1 MALLYLIRH
10 PHTKLDLAR
19 PSTDWDLSET
29 GRAQIAVLLDAPCWP
44 HVRAVYASAEH
55 KAMIPAEMAATRYGL
70 TWRPVATL
78 GEVDRRAYVAPD
90 QASYEA
96 AVAAFF
102 ARPEASPFG
111 WETAAAA
118 LSRFRTAL
126 EGLLAR
132 HAPEE
137 SLAIV
142 SHGLVLSLYEAHLR
156 GEPPSLERWRALPF
170 CAIAA
175 VERGLLKPV
184 TGFLAAPYAGLPVPE
199 GA

>member
-1 MALLYLIRH
+1 
-10 PHTKLDLAR
+10 
-19 PSTDWDLSET
+19 
-29 GRAQIAVLLDAPCWP
+29 
-44 HVRAVYASAEH
+44 
-55 KAMIPAEMAATRYGL
+55 MAATRYGL

-90 QASYEA
+90 QATYEA

-102 ARPEASPFG
+102 ARPEASPYG

-137 SLAIV
+137 SLAVV

-175 VERGLLKPV
+175 VERALLKPV
-184 TGFLAAPYAGLPVPE
+184 TGFLPAPYAGLPVPE
-199 GA
+199 SA